1 MARWPC
7 LSTPPRRPP
16 WTVEGPG
23 PLLRTVERAPRIL
36 EAGCGL
42 RSSPQAGPMSKDG
55 PLSTQQAAPTEA
67 ELAALLA
74 ARRAYN
80 RHYTAIQT
88 MLQTNDDSEHDL
100 SYVKIVNFETALAPR
115 LVETA
120 LRPGLTPPP
129 HRPARCLLG
138 LGPLLRAPKRRLRS
152 LEACVGPGGRPPAA
166 PRTRMLHLQP
176 PGAPD
181 ARLPA
186 AAAAAD
192 PHGAPAG
199 ARTPDLPNGLALPT
213 GPRNYTHHAGGQ
225 VANPRPR
232 TVYLSRHGF
241 SEYNVLHKL
250 GGNPRLSQ
258 WGEECA
264 EAGSGTL
271 ACSAP
276 VLSSRGAPTGTRRG
290 SAHGRAS
297 TCCATRAGRERR
309 RSYGRPRCSGRS

>member
-1 MARWPC
+1 MASGARLRPAQRRGWP
-7 LSTPPRRPP
+7 TFNP
-16 WTVEGPG
+16 
-23 PLLRTVERAPRIL
+23 
-36 EAGCGL
+36 
-42 RSSPQAGPMSKDG
+42 
-55 PLSTQQAAPTEA
+55 QAAPTEA

-115 LVETA
+115 LVGIT

-129 HRPARCLLG
+129 QRPARCLLG
-138 LGPLLRAPKRRLRS
+138 PRPLLRAPKRRLRS
-152 LEACVGPGGRPPAA
+152 LEACVGPAGPPPAA
-166 PRTRMLHLQP
+166 PRKRRLHLQP

-199 ARTPDLPNGLALPT
+199 ARTPDLPNGSRPI
-213 GPRNYTHHAGGQ
+213 GPRTCTHHAGGQ

-264 EAGSGTL
+264 EAGSSTL

-276 VLSSRGAPTGTRRG
+276 VLSSPGAPAGTPRG

-309 RSYGRPRCSGRS
+309 RSSGRARCSGPS